1 MGVCTL
7 NRSGEGE
14 KMKIKILTCILS
26 IGLLSFLVT
35 GGTLA
40 YFTDEVDLS
49 ERANFNFST
58 VEIDVEEITGEK
70 MTIDLANQDSSEK
83 AVWRITNRGS
93 EGVRLRVQ
101 VRETVNIAENLM
113 HKSDM
118 SETEMSETEMSETE
132 MSETEMSE
140 TEMSETSST
149 ESTALQETDLA
160 TETATTTLD
169 TNIESILPGVELHVS
184 GSWEKED
191 DDYYYYNG
199 ILKPDQEV
207 EFGVDLEVFGNWNGN
222 GNYELTIE
230 ALQASNTEHKNWPE
244 LR

>member
-58 VEIDVEEITGEK
+58 VQIDVEEITGEK

-118 SETEMSETEMSETE
+118 SETEMSEM
-132 MSETEMSE
+132 
-140 TEMSETSST
+140 SST

-199 ILKPDQEV
+199 ILTPNEKV
-207 EFGVDLEVFGNWNGN
+207 EFAVDLEVFGNWNGN

-230 ALQASNTEHKNWPE
+230 ALQASNTEHKN
-244 LR
+244 

>member
-1 MGVCTL
+1 LGVCTL

-58 VEIDVEEITGEK
+58 VQIDVEEITGEK

-118 SETEMSETEMSETE
+118 SETEMSEM
-132 MSETEMSE
+132 
-140 TEMSETSST
+140 SST

-160 TETATTTLD
+160 TETATAPD

-184 GSWEKED
+184 DSWEKED

-199 ILKPDQEV
+199 ILTPNEKV
-207 EFGVDLEVFGNWNGN
+207 EFAVDLEVFGNWNGN

-230 ALQASNTEHKNWPE
+230 ALQASNTEHKN
-244 LR
+244 

>member
-58 VEIDVEEITGEK
+58 VQIDVEEITGEK

-118 SETEMSETEMSETE
+118 SETEMSEM
-132 MSETEMSE
+132 
-140 TEMSETSST
+140 SST

-160 TETATTTLD
+160 TETATAPD

-184 GSWEKED
+184 DSWEKED

-199 ILKPDQEV
+199 ILTPNEKV
-207 EFGVDLEVFGNWNGN
+207 EFAVDLEVFGNWNGN

-230 ALQASNTEHKNWPE
+230 ALQASNTEHKN
-244 LR
+244 

>member
-1 MGVCTL
+1 LGVCTL

-58 VEIDVEEITGEK
+58 VQIDVEEITGEK

-118 SETEMSETEMSETE
+118 SETEMSEM
-132 MSETEMSE
+132 
-140 TEMSETSST
+140 SST

-160 TETATTTLD
+160 TETATAPD

-184 GSWEKED
+184 DSWEKED

-199 ILKPDQEV
+199 ILTPNEKV
-207 EFGVDLEVFGNWNGN
+207 EFAVDLEVFGNWNGN

>member
-1 MGVCTL
+1 
-7 NRSGEGE
+7 
-14 KMKIKILTCILS
+14 MKIKILTCILS

-58 VEIDVEEITGEK
+58 VQIDVEEITGEK

-118 SETEMSETEMSETE
+118 SETEMSEM
-132 MSETEMSE
+132 
-140 TEMSETSST
+140 SST

-160 TETATTTLD
+160 TETATAPD

-184 GSWEKED
+184 DSWEKED

-199 ILKPDQEV
+199 ILTPNEKV
-207 EFGVDLEVFGNWNGN
+207 EFAVDLEVFGNWNGN

-230 ALQASNTEHKNWPE
+230 ALQASNTEHKN
-244 LR
+244 

>member
-58 VEIDVEEITGEK
+58 VQIDVEEITGEK

-118 SETEMSETEMSETE
+118 SETEMSEM
-132 MSETEMSE
+132 
-140 TEMSETSST
+140 SST

-160 TETATTTLD
+160 TETATAPD

-184 GSWEKED
+184 DSWEKED

-199 ILKPDQEV
+199 ILTPNEKV
-207 EFGVDLEVFGNWNGN
+207 EFAVDLEVFGNWNGN